1 MEQPQAVIFDLDGL
15 MVDTEPVHQRAFEL
29 LLAQRG
35 IERTFTVEEYGKYF
49 VGIPVTENAKWLIGT
64 FNLKGTTDELTNE
77 REEIYEGLLQDPR
90 NLKPMPGL
98 IDVLN
103 HLQSRGMKLGVAS
116 GSPRNQVDLIL
127 RGLGIIERFGAVVA
141 GTDVEHTKPAPDV
154 YLSAAEK
161 LAVDPTD
168 CVALEDSA
176 TGVRAAK
183 AAGLRAIVVPN
194 QYTAHQDLS
203 HADAR
208 VNNLR
213 EAMNLVG

>member
-35 IERTFTVEEYGKYF
+35 IPRKFTVEEYGKFF
-49 VGIPVTENAKWLIGT
+49 VGVHVTENARWLIETFHLRGT
-64 FNLKGTTDELTNE
+64 ANEITAE
-77 REEIYEGLLQDPR
+77 REEIYERLLQDFS
-90 NLKPMPGL
+90 NLRPMPGL
-98 IDVLN
+98 IDVLD
-103 HLQSRGMKLGVAS
+103 LAQSRGLRLGVAS

-127 RGLGIIERFGAVVA
+127 RGLGLIERFGAVVA
-141 GTDVEHTKPAPDV
+141 GTDVARTKPAPDV
-154 YLSAAEK
+154 YLSAVEK
-161 LAVDPTD
+161 LSAEPGR